1 MAVILNP
8 KNPHQYTEADF
19 KKISYA
25 EIFRES
31 QKLAPNILP
40 KKAASDWLA
49 AIKAGASER
58 LPFFVLGT
66 EEIRSDVLAAQNFG
80 TVAVVPATTAQKE
93 IKELF
98 LQTYPDLSS
107 RERKSLLDSH
117 LREGA
122 VINAA
127 NWYVFLNDCF
137 IYGAIGAN
145 KEFHVGLKSIS
156 SDLIW
161 DSKEKRPR
169 ALGRELL
176 MLELA
181 GYTPYKTGYG
191 YAFAP
196 PTLRSPGASLIE
208 EFREEIKKVS
218 SIDRLNQFLAR
229 AVPL

>member
-8 KNPHQYTEADF
+8 KDPNKYTEADF

-25 EIFRES
+25 EVFRES
-31 QKLAPNILP
+31 KKLSPNIMP
-40 KKAASDWLA
+40 RSAASDWLT

-58 LPFFVLGT
+58 LPFFILGT
-66 EEIRSDVLAAQNFG
+66 EEIRSDVEAAKNFG
-80 TVAVVPATTAQKE
+80 TVAVVPATKAQKE

-98 LQTYPDLSS
+98 EQTYPLLSPKD
-107 RERKSLLDSH
+107 RRSLLDSH

-156 SDLIW
+156 DDLIW
-161 DSKEKRPR
+161 DAKEKRPR

-176 MLELA
+176 MLDMA
-181 GYTPYKTGYG
+181 GYTPYRTGYG

-196 PTLRSPGASLIE
+196 PSLRSADTSLIE
-208 EFREEIKKVS
+208 EFREEIKKVGS
-218 SIDRLNQFLAR
+218 SDRIHQFLGK
-229 AVPL
+229 AVPM